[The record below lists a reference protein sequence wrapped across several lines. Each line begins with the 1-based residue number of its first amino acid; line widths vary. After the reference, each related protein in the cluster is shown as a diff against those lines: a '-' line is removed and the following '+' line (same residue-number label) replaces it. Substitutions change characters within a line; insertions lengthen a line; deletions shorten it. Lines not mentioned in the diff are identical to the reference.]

1 MQKLLLILCLMTLS
15 ACAQFNEVDKER
27 FQING
32 DNTVQDKQTELMWA
46 AIDNR
51 ESVTWMEAEKYC
63 NNYRGGGFDDWR
75 LPKKS
80 ELAALIEAN
89 IQTEGKV
96 LGISS
101 NLIWAAETD
110 ESKGAA
116 CDFKHK
122 GCFWMEKVISI
133 SLHALPVR
141 DTKVTESAAATSASP
156 VEAIKPQSPKQ
167 RLQII
172 DSLHKQQLITTEEY
186 ERKKAAILNEL

>member
-1 MQKLLLILCLMTLS
+1 MQKLFVILCLATLS
-15 ACAQFNEVDKER
+15 ACGQFNEVDTER

-32 DNTVQDKQTELMWA
+32 NETVLDRQTDLMWA
-46 AIDNR
+46 VRDNR
-51 ESVTWMEAEKYC
+51 ESVTWAGADKYC
-63 NNYRGGGFDDWR
+63 NTYRAGGFDDWR
-75 LPKKS
+75 MPKQS
-80 ELAALIEAN
+80 ELAALINAN
-89 IQTEGKV
+89 IQTEGKII
-96 LGISS
+96 GISS

-110 ESKGAA
+110 ESKGTA

-141 DTKVTESAAATSASP
+141 DTKATGTASAPPPSP
-156 VEAIKPQSPKQ
+156 IDIIKPQSPKQ

-186 ERKKAAILNEL
+186 QRKKAAILNEL

>member
-1 MQKLLLILCLMTLS
+1 MQRLFVILCLVILS
-15 ACAQFNEVDKER
+15 ACAQFNDVDKER
-27 FQING
+27 FQIDKN
-32 DNTVQDKQTELMWA
+32 DTVLDKQTNLMWA
-46 AIDNR
+46 TKDNR
-51 ESVTWMEAEKYC
+51 ESVIWAEADNYC
-63 NNYRGGGFDDWR
+63 NNYSAGGFEDWR
-75 LPKKS
+75 MPKRS
-80 ELAALIEAN
+80 ELAALINAN
-89 IQTEGKV
+89 IQTEGEI

-141 DTKVTESAAATSASP
+141 DTKTTATTTDNAP
-156 VEAIKPQSPKQ
+156 APMDNIKPQSPKQ

-172 DSLHKQQLITTEEY
+172 NSLHKQQLITTEEY
-186 ERKKAAILNEL
+186 QRKKAAILDEL